1 METDEED
8 AEVEQLLAT
17 GVIELPKPSK
27 GKGKEIDGAN
37 AGHIIFTDDKE
48 ECESR
53 AYEVARRC

>member
-1 METDEED
+1 MDTDEED

-27 GKGKEIDGAN
+27 GKGKEVEGAN

-48 ECESR
+48 ER
-53 AYEVARRC
+53 K